1 MRVSVEAK
9 HLASAVKKAKALVDG
24 KPVHPMLGTFLFKT
38 LASGH
43 LELTAYDMA
52 TSIKIQIPAE
62 TQEDGKVCIPAKEL
76 ASLVGSL
83 SGNVSLNT
91 TKNRVRVDCG
101 ELQVSL
107 PLLGSAD
114 DFPAIGLP
122 PEDGWESM
130 DPNALA
136 AGLDA
141 VSYAMSRDETRYN
154 LAGVNIDRDDM
165 GYQCLT
171 ATDGHRL
178 ATTLVASAGIATQGS
193 IIPAKAVQVFREALL
208 SCPGACVPKWQITAT
223 TASIRCVGVETTTR
237 LIDGQFPEFRQ
248 VIPDDSGSALSV
260 ERDVLIAALRR
271 INPMSGGSGLIVMSA
286 KDGRLSLSAR
296 SEMGEARD
304 SLTIGEGESCTEV
317 GLNGTYLCEALSTMP
332 EFAVLRVG
340 DDMSPIKV
348 SAKDS
353 DTVAV
358 VMPMRK

>member
-24 KPVHPMLGTFLFKT
+24 KPVHPMLGTFLVKT

-76 ASLVGSL
+76 ANLVGTL
-83 SGNVSLNT
+83 DGQVSLT
-91 TKNRVRVDCG
+91 TNKNRVRVDCG

-107 PLLGSAD
+107 PLIGSAD
-114 DFPAIGLP
+114 DYPSIGMP
-122 PEDGWESM
+122 PEEGWESM
-130 DPNALA
+130 DPKALA
-136 AGLDA
+136 LGLDA

-154 LAGVNIDRDDM
+154 LAGVNVDQDDM

-178 ATTLVASAGIATQGS
+178 ATTLVPSAGMATKGS
-193 IIPAKAVQVFREALL
+193 IIPARAVQVFREALL

-237 LIDGQFPEFRQ
+237 LIDGQFPDFRQ
-248 VIPDDSGSALSV
+248 VVPEGGSPITVQRDALV
-260 ERDVLIAALRR
+260 ATLRR
-271 INPMSGGSGLIVMSA
+271 ITPMSGGSGLIVMSA

-304 SLTIGEGESCTEV
+304 SLPIGEGESCTEI
-317 GLNGTYLCEALSTMP
+317 GLNGMYLSEALSTMP
-332 EFAVLRVG
+332 ESAVLHVE
-340 DDMSPIKV
+340 DDLSPIRI
-348 SAKDS
+348 SAKDC